1 MRTFKKADGR
11 TYYSTWSRTK
21 ATDGFITAGKN
32 MRGAAKVGKAVLFA
46 RPRLKADKLATLP
59 FASKVRIRKEKNIR
73 LELAQGIT
81 LALSFKMGGEV
92 LRTVVV
98 REWEELGILG
108 AIIVLRAALTFLL
121 HWEIENEKKDQDN
134 LEEVCCEC
142 GHVHKKD
149 ENHVACS

>member
-1 MRTFKKADGR
+1 MTGVIGYAEELLYFVIEWGILLLELFGVVILAF
-11 TYYSTWSRTK
+11 TSVSC
-21 ATDGFITAGKN
+21 FIKW
-32 MRGAAKVGKAVLFA
+32 
-46 RPRLKADKLATLP
+46 
-59 FASKVRIRKEKNIR
+59 IRKEKNIR

-121 HWEIENEKKDQDN
+121 HWEIENEKKDQEN

>member
-1 MRTFKKADGR
+1 MTGVIGYAEELLYFVIEWGILLLELFGVVILAF
-11 TYYSTWSRTK
+11 TSVSC
-21 ATDGFITAGKN
+21 FIKW
-32 MRGAAKVGKAVLFA
+32 
-46 RPRLKADKLATLP
+46 
-59 FASKVRIRKEKNIR
+59 IRKEKNIR

>member
-1 MRTFKKADGR
+1 MTGVIGYAEELLYFVIEWGILLLELFGVVILAF
-11 TYYSTWSRTK
+11 TSVSC
-21 ATDGFITAGKN
+21 FIKW
-32 MRGAAKVGKAVLFA
+32 
-46 RPRLKADKLATLP
+46 
-59 FASKVRIRKEKNIR
+59 IRKEKNIR

-121 HWEIENEKKDQDN
+121 HWEIENEKDVNKKKALFEELMN
-134 LEEVCCEC
+134 LYDLRIKYFGNV
-142 GHVHKKD
+142 KKYPTYHGD
-149 ENHVACS
+149 IPAVFIP